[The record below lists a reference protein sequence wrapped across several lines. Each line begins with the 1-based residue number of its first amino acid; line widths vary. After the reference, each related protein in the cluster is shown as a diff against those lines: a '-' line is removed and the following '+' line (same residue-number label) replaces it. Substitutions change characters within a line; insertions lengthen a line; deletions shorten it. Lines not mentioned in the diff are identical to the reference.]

1 MNGEEEERARRK
13 GREKREKVRGN
24 LSKTTVEFSRYL
36 GLHYCM
42 HLSGQAGGRDLTRT
56 TPLTI
61 IMIKMIGVLLMR
73 VNISKTFLI
82 LTNITLW

>member
-42 HLSGQAGGRDLTRT
+42 HLSGKLGDA
-56 TPLTI
+56 I
-61 IMIKMIGVLLMR
+61 
-73 VNISKTFLI
+73 
-82 LTNITLW
+82 